1 MINLFEVA
9 ETNKMIEQENLD
21 VRTITLGISLLDCM
35 DHDIDVLCENIYKKI
50 TTVAKN
56 LVSTGKQIEMKY
68 GIPIVNKRISV
79 TPIGFVGSN
88 ACKSIADFV
97 KIAKKLELISSVVI
111 QQLFPKE

>member
-56 LVSTGKQIEMKY
+56 LVSTGKQLEMKY
-68 GIPIVNKRISV
+68 GRCV
-79 TPIGFVGSN
+79 
-88 ACKSIADFV
+88 
-97 KIAKKLELISSVVI
+97 
-111 QQLFPKE
+111 